1 MLIDDIKNRKVL
13 SVWDA
18 FGCGYAMFKQNITP
32 ALFILLI
39 IYFPISLLS
48 GYITIAVSNLAASVD
63 IDAIMSNQE
72 MLMNFVNSSE
82 YVKLAMYNLGS
93 SLIDFILSLIALIV
107 LSPILL
113 IVALLVRTKLG
124 SPVIFKQERPG
135 LNEKIFTLYK
145 FRTMTDAKDEQGNLL
160 PDEIRLTK
168 FGKLLRSTSLDELPE
183 LFNIL
188 KGDMA
193 IVGPRPL
200 LVRYLQLYNEHQK
213 HRHDVRPGFTG
224 WAQCN
229 GRNAISWEE
238 KFDLDVYYTKHVSL
252 LLDIKI
258 ILKTVKVVLFREGIS
273 SETSVTME
281 EFRGSN
287 NEG

>member
-1 MLIDDIKNRKVL
+1 MYKH
-13 SVWDA
+13 
-18 FGCGYAMFKQNITP
+18 FFKR
-32 ALFILLI
+32 
-39 IYFPISLLS
+39 
-48 GYITIAVSNLAASVD
+48 
-63 IDAIMSNQE
+63 
-72 MLMNFVNSSE
+72 
-82 YVKLAMYNLGS
+82 
-93 SLIDFILSLIALIV
+93 LIDFILSLIALIV

-135 LNEKIFTLYK
+135 LNEKIFTLDEC
-145 FRTMTDAKDEQGNLL
+145 RTMTDAKDEQGNLL

-273 SETSVTME
+273 SKTSVTME